1 MASPPPPALRLL
13 GIHHVALIASDYARS
28 KRFYTEVLGLP
39 VVHEQYRAERQSYKL
54 DLQLPDGAQLE
65 LFSFP
70 SPPARPSFPEACG
83 LRHLALCVADMA
95 ASLRFLAAHG
105 VVAEP
110 VRTDPVT
117 GASFTFIADPDGLP
131 IELVGP
137 VPGP

>member
-1 MASPPPPALRLL
+1 MASPLPPALRPL
-13 GIHHVALIASDYARS
+13 GVHHVALIASDYARS

-54 DLQLPDGAQLE
+54 DLQLPDGTQIE

-70 SPPARPSFPEACG
+70 SPPARPSFPEARG
-83 LRHLALCVADMA
+83 LRHLALRVADMA
-95 ASLRFLAAHG
+95 ASLRLLAAHG
-105 VVAEP
+105 VVTEP

-137 VPGP
+137 VPGA